1 MMDEKEFLKS
11 QKDCADMLG
20 MSLKEY
26 DEFCKDIKI
35 PNDLEDKNIDYDNSI
50 LESLGLTPN
59 DLKTGKG

>member
-1 MMDEKEFLKS
+1 MMNEKEFIES

-20 MSLKEY
+20 MSLEEY
-26 DEFCKDIKI
+26 EEFCKDVKI
-35 PNDLEDKNIDYDNSI
+35 PEDTDDENYEYDNSI